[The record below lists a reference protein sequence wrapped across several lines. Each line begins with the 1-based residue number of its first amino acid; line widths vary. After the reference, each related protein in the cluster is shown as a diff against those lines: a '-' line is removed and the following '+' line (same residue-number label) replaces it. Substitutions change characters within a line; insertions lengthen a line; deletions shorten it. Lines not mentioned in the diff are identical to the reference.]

1 MEKKFIYRRIEI
13 LRNQLSEEYAK
24 CYDEHVV
31 SARIMCLS
39 ERLDK
44 LIVDCMKLSI
54 SQSNK

>member
-1 MEKKFIYRRIEI
+1 VERKFIYRKIEI

-24 CYDEHVV
+24 SYDEHVV
-31 SARIMCLS
+31 SERIMCLS

-54 SQSNK
+54 SDPKK